1 MDQGEEQH
9 RRAPRYP
16 FSAPAVVI
24 PESGVA
30 MGGNVTELSLY
41 GCYLDSGA
49 PLAPRMHVLVKIF
62 AADDGYF
69 EAEATVIYS
78 NPSLGMGLVFRQ
90 VRPDFLAV
98 LRNWLLKAMQ
108 QIRAGEEKPSQ
119 EKPTE
124 EEPTA
129 EKPKVRPQ

>member
-1 MDQGEEQH
+1 MDQGEEQY

-24 PESGVA
+24 PESGVPVD
-30 MGGNVTELSLY
+30 GNATELSLY
-41 GCYLDSGA
+41 GCHLDSGA
-49 PLAPRMHVLVKIF
+49 PLAPRMHALVKIF

-90 VRPDFLAV
+90 VKPDFLAV
-98 LRNWLLKAMQ
+98 LRDWLLKAMQ
-108 QIRAGEEKPSQ
+108 QIQADEEKPS
-119 EKPTE
+119 EEKTTGGKPTE
-124 EEPTA
+124 E
-129 EKPKVRPQ
+129 K

>member
-24 PESGVA
+24 PGSGVP
-30 MGGNVTELSLY
+30 MGGNVTELSIY
-41 GCYLDSGA
+41 GCYLDCAA
-49 PLAPRMHVLVKIF
+49 PLAPRTRVLVKIF
-62 AADDGYF
+62 ASDDGYF

-78 NPSLGMGLVFRQ
+78 NPSLGMGIVFRQ
-90 VRPDFLAV
+90 FRPDFFAV
-98 LRNWLLKAMQ
+98 LRKWLLKVIQ
-108 QIRAGEEKPSQ
+108 QIQADEEKPSK

-124 EEPTA
+124 EKPTG
-129 EKPKVRPQ
+129 EK

>member
-9 RRAPRYP
+9 RRASRYP

-24 PESGVA
+24 PESGIP
-30 MGGNVTELSLY
+30 MGGNVTELSPY

-108 QIRAGEEKPSQ
+108 QSQAGEEKPSE
-119 EKPTE
+119 EKTTGE
-124 EEPTA
+124 S
-129 EKPKVRPQ
+129 PQRKSKTPQ